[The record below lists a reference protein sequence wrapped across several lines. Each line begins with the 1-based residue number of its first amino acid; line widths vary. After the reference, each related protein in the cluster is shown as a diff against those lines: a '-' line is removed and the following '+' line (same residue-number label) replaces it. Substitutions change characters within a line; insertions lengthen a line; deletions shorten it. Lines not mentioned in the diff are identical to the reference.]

1 MHNKMK
7 IPCDVVLT
15 GGVYTLAGGFWPGGA
30 TAGEYTIYLPGGC
43 TMPDLPV
50 GLALAILV
58 IVYQDSER

>member
-1 MHNKMK
+1 M
-7 IPCDVVLT
+7 LT
-15 GGVYTLAGGFWPGGA
+15 GEGYTLAGGFWPGGT